1 MKIVLSVALA
11 FLFVGCGSQD
21 EVKQVEKKVTK
32 EQSNLQSMVDTATI
46 KVVEVSQTVEE
57 EVVPKA
63 LATVQTATKVIE
75 KQVKKVVASSGS
87 GESIFKSCSS
97 CHGQN
102 AEKKALGKSQIIKG
116 WDSTKVAEAL
126 NGYKAGTYGGAMK
139 GLMKG
144 QVLKLS
150 DADIKAVAGYISKL

>member
-11 FLFVGCGSQD
+11 FLLVGCGSQ
-21 EVKQVEKKVTK
+21 EETQKVEKI
-32 EQSNLQSMVDTATI
+32 ESE
-46 KVVEVSQTVEE
+46 KVVVNTTASKVIEVSQTVEE
-57 EVVPKA
+57 EVVPSSLK
-63 LATVQTATKVIE
+63 TVQKATKII
-75 KQVKKVVASSGS
+75 KKVVSA
-87 GESIFKSCSS
+87 ESIFKACSS

-102 AEKKALGKSQIIKG
+102 AEKKALGKSQVIKG
-116 WDSTKVAEAL
+116 WDTIKVIDAL
-126 NGYKAGTYGGAMK
+126 NGYKVGTYGGSMK